1 MPSLLPA
8 RGACDTT
15 NGRSCPRFETTW
27 VPICRRR
34 CLTLM
39 IEEPFTMRYVLRF
52 IFVVIVIT
60 LAWNWL
66 QRP

>member
-1 MPSLLPA
+1 
-8 RGACDTT
+8 
-15 NGRSCPRFETTW
+15 
-27 VPICRRR
+27 
-34 CLTLM
+34 M